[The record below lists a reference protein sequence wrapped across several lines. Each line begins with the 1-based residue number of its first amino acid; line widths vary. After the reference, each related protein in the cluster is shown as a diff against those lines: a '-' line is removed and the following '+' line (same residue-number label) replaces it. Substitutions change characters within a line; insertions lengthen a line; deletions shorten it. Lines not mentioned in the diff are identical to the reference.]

1 MSPRLHR
8 RTRLL
13 LLAILLSGLAAWFI
27 PSLFSAERFRRR
39 LQAELERT
47 LHRQVTFGEVS
58 LRLLPRPGFV
68 ITNATLGEAPAFG
81 SEPFVRVERVECDMG
96 WRALVGARLDFSH
109 FRLQHPTI
117 NLVRKSGEG
126 WNFERLLLLSSAF
139 SRPAAS
145 APSTPAAASPLAL
158 EVEDGRVD
166 FKLGENKKALAIT
179 DLRAQLSFN
188 PSRGYLQFRLSG
200 DPVRTDLSLPTPGAV
215 EVTGEWT
222 PGKDLR
228 GPLKAVVRA
237 REALVYDWAPLLS
250 GRTTGLYGVVDA
262 ELRCTGSIRNL
273 DIEGGGRLTG
283 LHRWDQLPPANPM
296 PWTISLRWHLD
307 RDAGRLLL
315 ETTDASFADSHFRL
329 SGSVNRF
336 SLSPDLDLVLA
347 LEHSRLEDL
356 RTWPAGFGR

>member
-1 MSPRLHR
+1 MAAYLNDTTLMSPRLHR

-126 WNFERLLLLSSAF
+126 WNFERLLLLTPRFPALRLPRLP
-139 SRPAAS
+139 RP
-145 APSTPAAASPLAL
+145 
-158 EVEDGRVD
+158 R
-166 FKLGENKKALAIT
+166 
-179 DLRAQLSFN
+179 
-188 PSRGYLQFRLSG
+188 
-200 DPVRTDLSLPTPGAV
+200 
-215 EVTGEWT
+215 
-222 PGKDLR
+222 
-228 GPLKAVVRA
+228 
-237 REALVYDWAPLLS
+237 
-250 GRTTGLYGVVDA
+250 
-262 ELRCTGSIRNL
+262 
-273 DIEGGGRLTG
+273 
-283 LHRWDQLPPANPM
+283 PPP
-296 PWTISLRWHLD
+296 PWLWR
-307 RDAGRLLL
+307 
-315 ETTDASFADSHFRL
+315 
-329 SGSVNRF
+329 
-336 SLSPDLDLVLA
+336 
-347 LEHSRLEDL
+347 
-356 RTWPAGFGR
+356 